1 MCEALGSRGFR
12 DREKTSSSGFFL
24 LLPSQGTEG
33 QRRTQREGRTE
44 TRTRNKDC
52 LEKNNIKQTL
62 DRSEVG
68 CGGLHSLEEKG
79 YNMKSKQESRALGN
93 FLYSWGLV
101 EQGLLHLCDRG
112 R

>member
-1 MCEALGSRGFR
+1 MAKVVLIKFLLKACLWLVDFRASLFLCLYVCEALGSRGFR

-33 QRRTQREGRTE
+33 QRQTQREERME

-62 DRSEVG
+62 DRREVG
-68 CGGLHSLEEKG
+68 CGGLSQ
-79 YNMKSKQESRALGN
+79 S
-93 FLYSWGLV
+93 
-101 EQGLLHLCDRG
+101 
-112 R
+112 